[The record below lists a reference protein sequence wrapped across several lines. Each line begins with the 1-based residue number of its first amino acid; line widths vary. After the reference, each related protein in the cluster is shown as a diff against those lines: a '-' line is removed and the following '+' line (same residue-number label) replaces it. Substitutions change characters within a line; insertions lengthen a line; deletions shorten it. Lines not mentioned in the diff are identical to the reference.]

1 MSVRDTVISTM
12 KNAGLGGYED
22 RANPVIAALETREAE
37 IVENLTAFAVENGLT
52 RDQARSAL
60 NDCGLD
66 VPLSAVQSED
76 PRIAAMEATMAEMQ
90 ATLRS
95 LRGE

>member
-52 RDQARSAL
+52 REQARSAL
-60 NDCGLD
+60 ADCGLD
-66 VPLSAVQSED
+66 IPLSAVSED
-76 PRIAAMEATMAEMQ
+76 PRIAAMEAAMAEMQ